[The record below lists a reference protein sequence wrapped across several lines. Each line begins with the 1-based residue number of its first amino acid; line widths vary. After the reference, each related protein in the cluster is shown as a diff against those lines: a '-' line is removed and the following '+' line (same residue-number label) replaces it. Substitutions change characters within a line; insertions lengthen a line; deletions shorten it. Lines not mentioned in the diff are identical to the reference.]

1 MDKKLSTKI
10 AAAGVGIAALA
21 GIAIA
26 SPSLAAGTTSN
37 SGSTSSSS
45 SAPTFGNAGDNDGD
59 HFGGKGHGMMGGPRG
74 AMTTQTVTV
83 NVPTDGTYML
93 VITEAA
99 PTLPVG
105 ATPPTDANGKA
116 LPAPKAHS
124 EAIALTGTG
133 TQTVTIPGLHTGK
146 FTAQLVKVSGTA
158 VNGEVG
164 TDGKLIAPITVG

>member
-26 SPSLAAGTTSN
+26 SPSIAATDTTT
-37 SGSTSSSS
+37 GSTSST
-45 SAPTFGNAGDNDGD
+45 SAPTFGTDGQG
-59 HFGGKGHGMMGGPRG
+59 HGKGGHGMKGGPRG
-74 AMTTQTVTV
+74 TITPQTVTV

-93 VITEAA
+93 VVTEAA

-124 EAIALTGTG
+124 QAIALTGTG

-146 FTAQLVKVSGTA
+146 FTVQLVKVSGTA

>member
-1 MDKKLSTKI
+1 MDKKLGTKI
-10 AAAGVGIAALA
+10 AAAGAGIAALA

-26 SPSLAAGTTSN
+26 SPSLAATDTNTGSTGSTTS
-37 SGSTSSSS
+37 TT
-45 SAPTFGNAGDNDGD
+45 APTFGMGDNDGD
-59 HFGGKGHGMMGGPRG
+59 GKGRGHGMMGGPRG
-74 AMTTQTVTV
+74 SMTSQTITV

-99 PTLPVG
+99 PTLPTG
-105 ATPPTDANGKA
+105 ATAPKDANGNA
-116 LPAPKAHS
+116 LPAPKARS
-124 EAIALTGTG
+124 QAIALTGTG
-133 TQTVTIPGLHTGK
+133 TQTVTVPGLHTGK

>member
-10 AAAGVGIAALA
+10 AAAGVGIVALA
-21 GIAIA
+21 GISIA
-26 SPSLAAGTTSN
+26 SPALAVTDSSTGSTTS
-37 SGSTSSSS
+37 TT
-45 SAPTFGNAGDNDGD
+45 APTFG
-59 HFGGKGHGMMGGPRG
+59 KGHGKGGHGMKGG

-93 VITEAA
+93 VVTEAA

-116 LPAPKAHS
+116 LPAPKARS
-124 EAIALTGTG
+124 QAIALTGTG

-146 FTAQLVKVSGTA
+146 FTVQLVKVSGTA

>member
-26 SPSLAAGTTSN
+26 SPSLAATDTTTGSN
-37 SGSTSSSS
+37 TSTT
-45 SAPTFGNAGDNDGD
+45 APTFGTDGQG
-59 HFGGKGHGMMGGPRG
+59 HGKGGHGMKGGPRG
-74 AMTTQTVTV
+74 AMTSQTVTV

>member
-26 SPSLAAGTTSN
+26 SPSIAATDTTT
-37 SGSTSSSS
+37 GSTSSTT
-45 SAPTFGNAGDNDGD
+45 APTFGMGDGD
-59 HFGGKGHGMMGGPRG
+59 HDGMGKGHGMKGGPRG
-74 AMTTQTVTV
+74 AMTSQTVTV

-124 EAIALTGTG
+124 QAIALTGTG

>member
-26 SPSLAAGTTSN
+26 SPSIAATDTTTGSN
-37 SGSTSSSS
+37 SSTT
-45 SAPTFGNAGDNDGD
+45 APTFGTDN
-59 HFGGKGHGMMGGPRG
+59 HGGKGHGMKGGPRG
-74 AMTTQTVTV
+74 NMTPQTVTV

-93 VITEAA
+93 VVTEAA

-124 EAIALTGTG
+124 QAIALTGTG

-146 FTAQLVKVSGTA
+146 FTVQLVKVSGTA